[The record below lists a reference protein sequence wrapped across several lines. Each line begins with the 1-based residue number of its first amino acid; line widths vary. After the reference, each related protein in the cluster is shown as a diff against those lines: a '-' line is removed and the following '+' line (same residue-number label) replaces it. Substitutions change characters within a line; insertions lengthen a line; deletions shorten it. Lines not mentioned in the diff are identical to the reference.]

1 MLEDLEAVIG
11 PDETILYEG
20 KPDPR
25 CFLFENI
32 FNPML
37 PFAIVWAL
45 FDMTFLG
52 AALSAEGPEQTS
64 ILVILIPFLLIHMM
78 PVWIYLGGVVTS
90 SMKHKNTSYIV
101 TDKAVY
107 VSGGSYA
114 KTIDSQPY
122 TEMTSVNLHRGFFD
136 QRYNVGDIIITTN
149 ARNNNGKR
157 LNLNI
162 SSISE
167 YLEVY
172 NLVKDLYQKSY
183 DNY

>member
-1 MLEDLEAVIG
+1 MLEDLEAIIG

-37 PFAIVWAL
+37 PFALVWAL

-64 ILVILIPFLLIHMM
+64 ILFVLIPFLLIHMM

-101 TDKAVY
+101 TDKA
-107 VSGGSYA
+107 
-114 KTIDSQPY
+114 
-122 TEMTSVNLHRGFFD
+122 LHRGFYD

-149 ARNNNGKR
+149 ARSNNGKR

>member
-1 MLEDLEAVIG
+1 MLEDLEAIIG

-37 PFAIVWAL
+37 PFALVWAL

-64 ILVILIPFLLIHMM
+64 ILFVLIPFLLIHMM
-78 PVWIYLGGVVTS
+78 PVCIYLCGVG
-90 SMKHKNTSYIV
+90 TSYIV
-101 TDKAVY
+101 TDNALY
-107 VSGGSYA
+107 VSGGAYA
-114 KTIDSQPY
+114 NTIDSQPY
-122 TEMTSVNLHRGFFD
+122 TVMTGVNLHRGFFD

-149 ARNNNGKR
+149 ARSNNGKR

>member
-20 KPDPR
+20 KPNPK

-37 PFAIVWAL
+37 PVAL
-45 FDMTFLG
+45 IWGLIDMTILG
-52 AALSAEGPEQTS
+52 ASFFAEGSEETG
-64 ILVILIPFLLIHMM
+64 ILFFIIPFMLIHMM

-114 KTIDSQPY
+114 KTIESQPY
-122 TEMTSVNLHRGFFD
+122 TEMTGVNLHRGFFD
-136 QRYNVGDIIITTN
+136 QRFGVGDIIITTSF
-149 ARNNNGKR
+149 RNNNGKR
-157 LNLNI
+157 VNLNI